1 MLPRKLSMPTDY
13 RPGQDTRHLFD
24 RIAPRYDLLNRL
36 LSFGIDRRWRRAA
49 VRALELSGT
58 GRVLDAATGT
68 GDVALAIAATYS
80 QVEIAGLDLSA
91 NMLRGAVPKL
101 TSARERISLVQGSC
115 ENLPLTDAI
124 FDGAVIAFGIRN
136 VLRREVALR
145 EFFRVL
151 KPGARLVVLEFSQPT
166 RPLLAGLYRWYS
178 RKILPHVGGL
188 LSDGAAYRYLPD
200 SVEAFPARRDFLA
213 MMEKAG
219 FRCLGHQDLTGGI
232 VTLYWGCR
240 PSGML

>member
-1 MLPRKLSMPTDY
+1 MLPRKLFMSTDY

-49 VRALELSGT
+49 VRALGLSGT

-68 GDVALAIAATYS
+68 GDVALAIAAAYS

-101 TSARERISLVQGSC
+101 ASARGRIFFVQGSC
-115 ENLPLTDAI
+115 ENLPLTDAT

-200 SVEAFPARRDFLA
+200 SVEAFPARKDFLA

-232 VTLYWGCR
+232 VTLYCGCR
-240 PSGML
+240 PPGML

>member
-1 MLPRKLSMPTDY
+1 MSTDY

-49 VRALELSGT
+49 VRALGLSGT

-68 GDVALAIAATYS
+68 GDVALAIAAAYS

-101 TSARERISLVQGSC
+101 ASARGRIFFVQGSC
-115 ENLPLTDAI
+115 ENLPLTDAT

-200 SVEAFPARRDFLA
+200 SVEAFPARKDFLA

-232 VTLYWGCR
+232 VTLYCGCR
-240 PSGML
+240 PPGML